1 MKKYSMKDIAKLS
14 NVSVATVSR
23 VINKNGRFSEETKD
37 KVLKVIKETGY
48 QPNFS
53 AKSLR
58 MNRSLS
64 IGILVPDITNYFF
77 ADVVQKIEE
86 ILFQEG
92 YSTIICNTNRNND
105 KELVYLNT
113 LRSKNVDGLIVIS
126 GAEEFDFS
134 TPSNATKVIPYICI
148 DRAPKKEEDTIF
160 ISSDHYEGAFLATEK
175 LIESGSTLP
184 IFIKHSDRTST
195 SQIERFKGFKDA
207 LNKYNIGFEQE
218 KNILS
223 VNLTDTADEMKLINF
238 FNKHPQID
246 GCFSVNDNLAI
257 RVIDTLKQMNLAV
270 PKDVKVIGFDGVPHG
285 ANMSPSLSTIEQ
297 NTDDIAN
304 IAVLNLLK
312 LIKNPKNTGEIIR
325 VPVSLIQRESTQ
337 TS

>member
-37 KVLKVIKETGY
+37 KVMKVIKETGY

-92 YSTIICNTNRNND
+92 YSTIICNTNRDND

-113 LRSKNVDGLIVIS
+113 LRSKVVDGLIVIS
-126 GAEEFDFS
+126 GAEEFDFT
-134 TPSNATKVIPYICI
+134 TPTNASKIIPYICI
-148 DRAPKKEEDTIF
+148 DRAPKNEDDTIF
-160 ISSDHYEGAFLATEK
+160 ISSDHYEGAFIATK
-175 LIESGSTLP
+175 QLIESGSSLP
-184 IFIKHSDRTST
+184 IFVKHNNRTST
-195 SQIERFKGFKDA
+195 SQVERFKGFKDA
-207 LNKYNIGFEQE
+207 LAKHRIPFKEDKQV
-218 KNILS
+218 LA
-223 VNLTDTADEMKLINF
+223 VNLLNSEDELHMTNF
-238 FNKHPQID
+238 IKKNPDID
-246 GCFSVNDNLAI
+246 GIFAVNDNIAI
-257 RVIDTLKQMNLAV
+257 RVMNALKKV
-270 PKDVKVIGFDGVPHG
+270 HIRIPEDVKIIGFDGIPQG
-285 ANMSPSLSTIEQ
+285 KNTSPTLSTIEQ
-297 NTDDIAN
+297 NTDDIAST
-304 IAVLNLLK
+304 AVQSLLR
-312 LIKNPKNTGEIIR
+312 LIKNPKNTGEIIK
-325 VPVSLIQRESTQ
+325 VPVSLIQRESTKAQ
-337 TS
+337 